1 MIFRRVSLS
10 ILILLVSLYCQA
22 QTDTLL
28 SILKTSSDLR
38 ISYNSSLIYPGIRIG
53 IGFPLNSLYI
63 TKNSESG
70 KPKSIVKDRFISS
83 GAGWYHHNNF
93 HDNLYLTI
101 EWTMRRT
108 HQKGFFTEFSSG
120 VGYSRTF
127 LGATTYRVNN
137 IGDVNIINTAGYN
150 YALLIASGGFGFDF
164 PESRRKHL
172 SIFYKFDILAMLPYN
187 NTIYFRPVME
197 LGLIYKPVSFI
208 PVLTKTRRVTK

>member
-1 MIFRRVSLS
+1 MIFRRVSLT

-28 SILKTSSDLR
+28 PILKISSHLR
-38 ISYNSSLIYPGIRIG
+38 ISYNSSLIYPGVRIG
-53 IGFPLNSLYI
+53 IGFPVNSIYI

-83 GAGWYHHNNF
+83 GAGWYHHTDF
-93 HDNLYLTI
+93 HDNLYFTI
-101 EWTMRRT
+101 EWMMRRT
-108 HQKGFFTEFSSG
+108 HKKGIFTEFSSG

-137 IGDVNIINTAGYN
+137 SGEVNFLKSAGYS
-150 YALLIASGGFGFDF
+150 YAMIFASEGFGFDF
-164 PESRRKHL
+164 ARAKGIPL
-172 SIFYKFDILAMLPYN
+172 SIIYKFDILAMFPYN
-187 NTIYFRPVME
+187 STIYFRPVME
-197 LGLIYKPVSFI
+197 LGLIYKPVNFI